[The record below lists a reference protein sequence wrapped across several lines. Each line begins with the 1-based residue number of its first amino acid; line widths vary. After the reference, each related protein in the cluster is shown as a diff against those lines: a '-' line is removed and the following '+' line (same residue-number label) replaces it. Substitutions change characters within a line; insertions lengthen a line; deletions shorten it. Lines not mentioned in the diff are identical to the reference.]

1 MTRNNVNVRYYSN
14 RKHGHSLQTLLH
26 YWVHL
31 NNEDK
36 TIPERLLEYG
46 TNLNAM
52 DKFKR
57 SVLHTAVSCGNYEAA
72 EWLLKNGAYVDP
84 QNKNKDTPLHNAAN
98 GNVGLCTLLL
108 KHGADP
114 NCTNKNGETPLSLA
128 KKLMHIEV
136 VELLLIYGG
145 DAAKIECSRRK
156 KIEMDS
162 DRRMRECCEENK
174 KYSAG
179 NNIFI

>member
-1 MTRNNVNVRYYSN
+1 
-14 RKHGHSLQTLLH
+14 
-26 YWVHL
+26 
-31 NNEDK
+31 
-36 TIPERLLEYG
+36 
-46 TNLNAM
+46 M
-52 DKFKR
+52 DKFER
-57 SVLHTAVSCGNYEAA
+57 SVLHTAVSSGNYETA

-98 GNVGLCTLLL
+98 GNIDLCILLL

-114 NCTNKNGETPLSLA
+114 NCINKDGETPLSLA
-128 KKLMHIEV
+128 KKLMHIKV

-145 DAAKIECSRRK
+145 DAAKIECSTRK
-156 KIEMDS
+156 KTEMDS

-179 NNIFI
+179 NNIFIWIKYEVPVLLYEYIFITVPK